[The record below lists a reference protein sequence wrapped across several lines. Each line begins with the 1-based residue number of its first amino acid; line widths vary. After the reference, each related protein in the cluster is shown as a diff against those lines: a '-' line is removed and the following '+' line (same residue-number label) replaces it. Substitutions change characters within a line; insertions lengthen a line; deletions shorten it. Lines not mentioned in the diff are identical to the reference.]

1 MSKSDKKATS
11 KGKQA
16 EITPSKNAKAA
27 SEGNGA
33 SAASSGDRKKMFT
46 STSKGK
52 KADTLAKGH
61 AKSTADRN
69 KAETKNETGMFVLP
83 LSRLRLLYMVGLTL
97 STVSEAGGLVVSSER
112 RLKPTMRV
120 TDVEPEDDKEEEHS
134 TIHRAFLLN
143 CLMKLCFSVIITRQ
157 RAGRSAKSDVR
168 VNKGAYLGLSI
179 CMRLTS

>member
-1 MSKSDKKATS
+1 MLQSDKKATS

-16 EITPSKNAKAA
+16 ELTPSKKAKAA
-27 SEGNGA
+27 SEGSGE
-33 SAASSGDRKKMFT
+33 SAASSEGGKKIFM

-69 KAETKNETGMFVLP
+69 KSETKNESGMFVLP
-83 LSRLRLLYMVGLTL
+83 LSRLRLLYMAGLTS
-97 STVSEAGGLVVSSER
+97 STVSEAGGLVVSSKR
-112 RLKPTMRV
+112 RLQPTMRV
-120 TDVEPEDDKEEEHS
+120 TDVDTEGDKEAKHS

-143 CLMKLCFSVIITRQ
+143 CLMKLCFSVIKKQ
-157 RAGRSAKSDVR
+157 RAGPSARSNAR
-168 VNKGAYLGLSI
+168 VNKGACLGLSI